1 MTTLLWSLAFA
12 CLVPYVASSA
22 QTAGKVREHGTYDNA
37 APREQTAK
45 LVGFGKR
52 AAWAQANTWEA
63 LPIFVAAALTCHVTG
78 ADGQAAGAIG
88 VTWIVARLFYIV
100 AYVMDVA
107 PIRSALWLL
116 SLLCSLGLFGLAAT
130 HS

>member
-1 MTTLLWSLAFA
+1 MTTLLWALALACIMPYFASLA
-12 CLVPYVASSA
+12 
-22 QTAGKVREHGTYDNA
+22 QNAGKVREHGRYDNS

-45 LVGFGKR
+45 LVGWGKR

-78 ADGQAAGAIG
+78 ADGPAAGGIG
-88 VTWIVARLFYIV
+88 VTWLVARALYIA
-100 AYVMDVA
+100 AYLADVA
-107 PIRSALWLL
+107 PIRSMLWLV